1 MYIYIHVILYVYIS
15 ALFSIL
21 FIGCI
26 LYIVSIKKMR
36 IIKIERDQAHMELK
50 QLENGKKMCLG
61 GAVS

>member
-1 MYIYIHVILYVYIS
+1 MYTYIHVILYVYIS
-15 ALFSIL
+15 TLFSI
-21 FIGCI
+21 FIGSI

-36 IIKIERDQAHMELK
+36 IFKIERDQAHTELK